1 MRTIHAVLAGALVA
15 AGVWW
20 WSGHAGYVTE
30 SQRRERVAAE
40 QAKAEPAL
48 YRWHDAQGVLHI
60 TSEPPKGRKYER
72 VELRE
77 DVNVVPMS
85 PPAEEGKDK
94 KAAK

>member
-1 MRTIHAVLAGALVA
+1 MRTIHAVLAGIGVA
-15 AGVWW
+15 AGIWW
-20 WSGHAGYVTE
+20 WLGHPGYVTE
-30 SQRRERVAAE
+30 TQRRERIAAE

-48 YRWHDAQGVLHI
+48 YRWHDAEGVLHV

-85 PPAEEGKDK
+85 PPAEETTDK
-94 KAAK
+94 KTGN